1 MNIYVGATF
10 SRYLE
15 ARSVMDALTAVGH
28 AVTHDWTRTDAF
40 GDDGHPLPGTAG
52 GYDLPAAEQSAHAL
66 DDLAAV
72 KRADLLLILA
82 QQASCGWPVEV
93 GMALAWGTAKV
104 WLVEPFKPTV
114 FWHLPQVRVFA
125 DVAQPLR
132 ELGATP

>member
-10 SRYLE
+10 SRYRE
-15 ARSVMDALTAVGH
+15 ARSVMDALTAAGH
-28 AVTHDWTRTDAF
+28 KVTHDWTRTDAF
-40 GDDGHPLPGTAG
+40 GEDGHPLPDTGG
-52 GYDLPAAEQSAHAL
+52 GYDIDPASQRRHAE
-66 DDLAAV
+66 DDLFAV
-72 KRADLLLILA
+72 EEADLLLILA

-114 FWHLPQVRVFA
+114 FWHLPRVRVFS